1 MTALAVAA
9 AMPPG
14 PRWPRAAQTLLFAQ
28 RELALLDRCAAAYG
42 DTFTLRLVSFGDF
55 VVISAPD
62 TFKHVLTASTDVLRA
77 GESWGNHMYEPIV
90 GEHSILTLDGEEHIA
105 RRRRMLPAFHHERI
119 ARYERLIEDTTAAE
133 VDSWPVGTPFALHPR
148 MADVT
153 LRVILR
159 AVFGFE
165 RSAVI
170 DELRSL
176 IPRMLRVGGVVT
188 TAPELHRS
196 FGPLSA
202 RARLGR
208 LRAAVDRVLL
218 GEIARRRRE
227 PTGDEDVLSLLLGAR
242 EDGMIADDRHVLD
255 ELVNV
260 LMAGHDTT
268 AAELAWAFERLV
280 HHPDAM
286 RRLLDELD
294 GDDDAYLQATIRET
308 LRQRPVFNFA
318 MRRVREPFEL
328 DGWTLPADTTIGL
341 SIYLNHHRPE
351 TYPDPR
357 RFAPER
363 FLDGVP
369 DTYRWV
375 AFGGGSRRC
384 LGAPFA
390 DLELRTVLRTVL
402 RRVRLRAASADP
414 EVQKRHAITSVP
426 GKGAMVV
433 VEGRA

>member
-1 MTALAVAA
+1 
-9 AMPPG
+9 
-14 PRWPRAAQTLLFAQ
+14 
-28 RELALLDRCAAAYG
+28 
-42 DTFTLRLVSFGDF
+42 
-55 VVISAPD
+55 
-62 TFKHVLTASTDVLRA
+62 
-77 GESWGNHMYEPIV
+77 
-90 GEHSILTLDGEEHIA
+90 
-105 RRRRMLPAFHHERI
+105 
-119 ARYERLIEDTTAAE
+119 
-133 VDSWPVGTPFALHPR
+133 
-148 MADVT
+148 
-153 LRVILR
+153 
-159 AVFGFE
+159 
-165 RSAVI
+165 
-170 DELRSL
+170 
-176 IPRMLRVGGVVT
+176 
-188 TAPELHRS
+188 
-196 FGPLSA
+196 
-202 RARLGR
+202 
-208 LRAAVDRVLL
+208 VLL